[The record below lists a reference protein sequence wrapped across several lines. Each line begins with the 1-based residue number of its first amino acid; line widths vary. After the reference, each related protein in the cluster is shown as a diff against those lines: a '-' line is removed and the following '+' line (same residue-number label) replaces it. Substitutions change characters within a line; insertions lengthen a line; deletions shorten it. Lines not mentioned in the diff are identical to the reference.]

1 MNTRFSLLF
10 SLTGL
15 DLMTVTHFTVL
26 HVTKAFW
33 IFPGLAEVK
42 PGWPMDTDHIFV
54 CLLKS
59 TVQENG
65 PL

>member
-1 MNTRFSLLF
+1 
-10 SLTGL
+10 
-15 DLMTVTHFTVL
+15 MTVTHSTFL

-33 IFPGLAEVK
+33 IFPGLAEVR
-42 PGWPMDTDHIFV
+42 PDWPMDTDHTFV